1 VLTARIRA
9 RTEHLPPA
17 RPDTWRDRAPVTGD
31 PELDKWFRDVIAPAM
46 DDRQR
51 RLGEHYADRPPVWT
65 FQALG
70 DVPPEGT
77 DERRE
82 WERRAGKIAA
92 YREIAGRDHPGDAI
106 GPQPSTADP
115 DRRAAWAE
123 ALAVMPKMD
132 GIDLR
137 GLTDGQLQARRTAW
151 ERETAWA
158 PKYVADELR
167 MARKAGL
174 AARVEAFRRG
184 LDAEAAQAAGDA
196 AAAER
201 HTEAAGQYEAMAR
214 LAAREEEHL
223 APAHDT
229 WRQWDVMTE
238 PTRRAGKAAVLEQ
251 QRRDGGEAAEP
262 LRSAEP
268 EPITKHCE
276 AEDQAGRDEA
286 TLQALAFTPDT
297 DGAVP
302 EAVEDAAKYNQAKQD
317 EINERASE
325 RVPDEDPDYEDIG
338 PAWQTLVERERDAVI
353 QPPQPV
359 VPPSDQMATRG
370 EDREEQPEAGG

>member
-1 VLTARIRA
+1 
-9 RTEHLPPA
+9 
-17 RPDTWRDRAPVTGD
+17 
-31 PELDKWFRDVIAPAM
+31 
-46 DDRQR
+46 
-51 RLGEHYADRPPVWT
+51 
-65 FQALG
+65 
-70 DVPPEGT
+70 
-77 DERRE
+77 
-82 WERRAGKIAA
+82 
-92 YREIAGRDHPGDAI
+92 
-106 GPQPSTADP
+106 
-115 DRRAAWAE
+115 
-123 ALAVMPKMD
+123 MPKMD

-184 LDAEAAQAAGDA
+184 LDAEAAQAAGDT

-214 LAAREEEHL
+214 LAAREQEHL

-251 QRRDGGEAAEP
+251 QRRNGGEPTEP

-268 EPITKHCE
+268 EPITKHGE

-286 TLQALAFTPDT
+286 TLQALALTPDT

-302 EAVEDAAKYNQAKQD
+302 EAVEDAAKYNQGKQD

-359 VPPSDQMATRG
+359 VPPSEQVAG
-370 EDREEQPEAGG
+370 REKQPEAGG